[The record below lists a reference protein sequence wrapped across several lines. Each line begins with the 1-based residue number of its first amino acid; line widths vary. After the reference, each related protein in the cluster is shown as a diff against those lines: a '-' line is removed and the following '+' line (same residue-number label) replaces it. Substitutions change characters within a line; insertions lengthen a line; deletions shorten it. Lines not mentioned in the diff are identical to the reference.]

1 MLRGL
6 DGLNTLI
13 YDLIKVEESPAF
25 TNPIFEIRPFVIKN
39 IKFSINSVNDSVE
52 QTIYSRNLK
61 SETESECDYVI
72 IQEVDITDQID
83 DKNAPINATDL
94 EKYHEK
100 KQTSCNSLISQGN
113 ECNGYTQRM
122 TW

>member
-52 QTIYSRNLK
+52 QTIYSKNLK
-61 SETESECDYVI
+61 PETESECDYVI
-72 IQEVDITDQID
+72 IQEVDITDQLD
-83 DKNAPINATDL
+83 DKNAQIPGVSFFVAYFASPFQHGKRRLNFIKNA
-94 EKYHEK
+94 
-100 KQTSCNSLISQGN
+100 
-113 ECNGYTQRM
+113 
-122 TW
+122 